1 MLPGFM
7 YDCFWPKIAAQPIS
21 PCSALL
27 FARRTSR
34 ALPMMHKTV
43 FQWLGPLLFLPMSKA
58 TIWRL
63 WSDTENWKQFDVA
76 LEYSHLQDDTIGA
89 PL

>member
-1 MLPGFM
+1 
-7 YDCFWPKIAAQPIS
+7 
-21 PCSALL
+21 
-27 FARRTSR
+27 
-34 ALPMMHKTV
+34 MMHKTV

>member
-1 MLPGFM
+1 
-7 YDCFWPKIAAQPIS
+7 
-21 PCSALL
+21 
-27 FARRTSR
+27 
-34 ALPMMHKTV
+34 MMHKTV

-76 LEYSHLQDDTIGA
+76 LEHSHLQGDTIGA
-89 PL
+89 PRLIMIQC